1 MKNYQEKM
9 NEILVQNNGIISR
22 KEVIEKGIASNY
34 FTKFIK
40 EKGLIKINKSEYIE
54 ESYFKDDYYLLQR
67 RFPKVVFSGYS
78 ALYFHKLIDFMP
90 KNTEITISKNYRIKK
105 EFLNLDVKVHIENN
119 DDFFNIGNIYITND
133 YGNELFVYSKEKVI
147 VEMIRK
153 KDQYDENCYINALKN
168 FLKSR
173 DKDFELLF
181 EYAKLRNI
189 EKKVYEI
196 FELLAN

>member
-54 ESYFKDDYYLLQR
+54 ESYFKDDCYSLQR

-105 EFLNLDVKVHIENN
+105 EFLNSDVKVHIENN

-133 YGNELFVYSKEKVI
+133 YGNELYVYSKEKVI

-153 KDQYDENCYINALKN
+153 REQYDEKCYIKALKN
-168 FLKSR
+168 FLNSR

>member
-1 MKNYQEKM
+1 MKKYEEKM
-9 NEILVQNNGIISR
+9 NEILVHNNGIISR

-40 EKGLIKINKSEYIE
+40 EKKLTKINKSEYID
-54 ESYFKDDYYLLQR
+54 ESYFKDNHFLLQR

-78 ALYFHKLIDFMP
+78 ALYFHKLIDFIP
-90 KNTEITISKNYRIKK
+90 GNIEITIPKNYRIKK
-105 EFLNLDVKVHIENN
+105 EFLNLDVKIHIENN
-119 DDFFNIGNIYITND
+119 EEVFNLGNVYIINE
-133 YGNELFVYSKEKVI
+133 YGNELFMYSKEKVI

-153 KDQYDENCYINALKN
+153 KEKYDENCYIKALKN
-168 FLKSR
+168 FLNSK

-181 EYAKLRNI
+181 KYARVRNI

-196 FELLAN
+196 FELLVN

>member
-40 EKGLIKINKSEYIE
+40 EKNLIKINKSEYIDE
-54 ESYFKDDYYLLQR
+54 NYFKDDCYLLQR

-105 EFLNLDVKVHIENN
+105 EFLNSDVKVHIENN
-119 DDFFNIGNIYITND
+119 EEFFNTGNVYIINE
-133 YGNELFVYSKEKVI
+133 YGNELYVYSKEKVI